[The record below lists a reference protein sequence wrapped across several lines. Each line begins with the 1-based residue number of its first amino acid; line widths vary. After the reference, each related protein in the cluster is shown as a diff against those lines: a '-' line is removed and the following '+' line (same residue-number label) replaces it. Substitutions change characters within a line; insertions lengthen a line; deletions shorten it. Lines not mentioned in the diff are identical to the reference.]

1 LYWGRLTDKVIQSL
15 KFKIQKMLSE
25 VAQKKIAE
33 LKDRYPQR
41 KTAILPAMH
50 VVLKEI
56 GYYNQTILKQIAEL
70 LELSELEVSE
80 TVSFY
85 TYFPREGV
93 GKYHIQVCT
102 NLSCSLL
109 GAEELVRY
117 LEDKLK
123 IKAGETTPDGLFT
136 LSMVECLGSCGTAP
150 VMQINQT
157 YYENLTKAKVD
168 QILEDL
174 RKK

>member
-1 LYWGRLTDKVIQSL
+1 
-15 KFKIQKMLSE
+15 MLSE
-25 VAQKKIAE
+25 TTQKKIAE
-33 LKDRYPQR
+33 LRDRYPEK

-50 VVLKEI
+50 VVLNEV
-56 GYYNQTILKQIAEL
+56 GYYNQDILRQIAGL
-70 LELSELEVSE
+70 LELSEMEVSE

-109 GAEELVRY
+109 GADQLVDY
-117 LEDKLK
+117 LEDSLK

-136 LSMVECLGSCGTAP
+136 LSTVECLGSCGSAP
-150 VMQINQT
+150 VMQVNQT

-168 QILEDL
+168 QILKDL
-174 RKK
+174 KKGK